1 MKPAEKFQPEHMKL
15 MNDMNGT
22 ENVSCPGSLLVLLPL
37 YVFRSNS
44 EVKK

>member
-15 MNDMNGT
+15 MNDLSGT
-22 ENVSCPGSLLVLLPL
+22 ENVSCPGSLLVLHPL
-37 YVFRSNS
+37 HVFLSHS